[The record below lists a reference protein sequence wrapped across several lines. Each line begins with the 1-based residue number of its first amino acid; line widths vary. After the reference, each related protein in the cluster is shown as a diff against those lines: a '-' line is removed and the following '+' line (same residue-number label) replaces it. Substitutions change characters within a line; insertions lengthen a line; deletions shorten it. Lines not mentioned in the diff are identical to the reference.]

1 MYKPKQTI
9 PSLVTSFNREGKVD
23 LDGLIKNLAFQ
34 KEAGIECVCVL
45 GGTGEAASLSRDER
59 QQIMET
65 VMRNHQDLKIIFG
78 ALVGT
83 IEDIK
88 ADIQIAKEND
98 AQAVMVM
105 VPPFVGPSQYDMEK
119 YFKDL
124 AQLDMPLIIFNSP
137 KRSSFNMS
145 LDLINTLSKNEKV
158 IGIKESSGDIY
169 FLQDIIK
176 ENKDN
181 FEVLVGGDD
190 LYLPSLVVGA
200 TGGILASAAVI
211 PEVLVALDEA
221 VKEENYTV
229 ARRLHYYVK
238 ELNDEMYKASHP
250 APLKY
255 LLEYRGLPVGDC
267 RPPFRPLREKYK
279 HSLEKVLERIIEDLK
294 LEVEFID
301 LKV

>member
-1 MYKPKQTI
+1 MYKPKQII
-9 PSLVTSFNREGKVD
+9 PSLVTSFNHEGKID

-34 KEAGIECVCVL
+34 KKAGIECVCVL
-45 GGTGEAASLSRDER
+45 GGTGEAASLSRIER
-59 QQIMET
+59 QKIMET
-65 VMRNHQDLKIIFG
+65 VMQNNQGLKIIFG

-83 IEDIK
+83 IEDVK
-88 ADIQIAKEND
+88 ADIEIAKKNN

-105 VPPFVGPSQYDMEK
+105 VPPFVGPSQYDMEE
-119 YFKDL
+119 YFMDL
-124 AQLDMPLIIFNSP
+124 AQLDIPLIIFNSP

-145 LDLINTLSKNEKV
+145 LNLINTLSKNEKI
-158 IGIKESSGDIY
+158 IGIKESSGNIY

-190 LYLPSLVVGA
+190 LYLPSLILGA

-221 VKEENYTV
+221 VKKENYTI

-255 LLEYRGLPVGDC
+255 LLEYRGLPAGDC
-267 RPPFRPLREKYK
+267 RPPFRPLRKEYK
-279 HSLEKVLERIIEDLK
+279 NSLENVLEKIMEDLK
-294 LEVEFID
+294 LDVNFIN
-301 LKV
+301 